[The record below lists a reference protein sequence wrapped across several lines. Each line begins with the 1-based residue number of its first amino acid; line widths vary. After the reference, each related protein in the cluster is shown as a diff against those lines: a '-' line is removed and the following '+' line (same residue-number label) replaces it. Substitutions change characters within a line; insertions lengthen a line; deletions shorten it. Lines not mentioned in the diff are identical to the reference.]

1 MVIPFGVPADSQGLG
16 LGLAALVH
24 AFMQVE
30 GQHIALA
37 QLASIARPVG
47 SSDAAGGDDS
57 VGAAGAATFAVES
70 AEAAARRAAPVE
82 LFVPPAAW
90 RELASR
96 DHAPADVELVVTG
109 AFDPPRTGG
118 GALQLLAFDGRDGGV
133 RARVDVFLDGEL
145 AGRHLLAALVEL
157 GAQVGS
163 DATQLQDLGE
173 LGWDALESVLRA
185 ERCALHDPARGGPHD
200 RLAAMAHLGRAIEEA
215 PASPFAG
222 RRLAA
227 MAIDTAMTGGDPRL
241 AEAALRALSRAADD
255 APAQTEILEATAA
268 LELRVGRAAE
278 AEVHARSA
286 TVSRRAR
293 SYALLSEALRVQ
305 GFFGQ
310 ARDALDAGAAIDPT
324 DSLLETERGL
334 LAATVGD
341 LVSSAAAFRRVLA
354 REPAHPSAF
363 VHLAGQALASGD
375 VSTSQQLVDHALSL
389 SSPHPDVARRAL
401 QLVHATESDGLARSS
416 RLARL
421 SRALLL
427 RVPEDLNGLLVLAR
441 ALAHLGEARAAAA
454 VFSRLETLA
463 AGQPIGAE
471 AARLRFGL
479 EHPAPAEEMEALLR
493 AAHVAEVSLL
503 PTLAAR
509 ARRFAQEH
517 LDTSRPSDHRGA
529 WVANV
534 AAGVAARRQRRWA
547 DARDAFHAALDR
559 QPGVAAAHVDLV
571 EVHVEL
577 GEPELALEHAEALRH
592 FGGDTPQTLCL
603 VARAHHAAGR
613 GAEAQAALDRALAL
627 DPAHAAT
634 RLLAAQV
641 AATDT
646 ERTAPTSRPPQPSS
660 SSPPSP
666 PSSWRSLLDR
676 LKRRP

>member
-1 MVIPFGVPADSQGLG
+1 MSPHHPRAVVIPFGVPADAQGLG

-37 QLASIARPVG
+37 QLASIARPT
-47 SSDAAGGDDS
+47 STDAAPPQADEGQ
-57 VGAAGAATFAVES
+57 AASRKAG
-70 AEAAARRAAPVE
+70 PVE
-82 LFVPPAAW
+82 LFVPPDAW

-109 AFDPPRTGG
+109 AFDPPRSGA

-133 RARVDVFLDGEL
+133 RARVETFLDGEL
-145 AGRHLLAALVEL
+145 AGRHLLAALAEL
-157 GAQVGS
+157 SAQVGS
-163 DATQLQDLGE
+163 DATPLQDLGE

-241 AEAALRALSRAADD
+241 AEAALRALARAADD
-255 APAQTEILEATAA
+255 APEQTEILEATAA

-293 SYALLSEALRVQ
+293 SFALLSEALRVQ
-305 GFFGQ
+305 GLFGQ
-310 ARDALDAGAAIDPT
+310 ARETLEAGAAIDP
-324 DSLLETERGL
+324 DDALLETERGL
-334 LAATVGD
+334 LAATQGD

-354 REPAHPSAF
+354 RDPSHPSAF

-375 VSTSQQLVDHALSL
+375 VSTAQQLVDHALSL
-389 SSPHPDVARRAL
+389 ANPHPDVLRRAM
-401 QLVHATESDGLARSS
+401 QLAQATESAGLARSS

-421 SRALLL
+421 SRGLLL
-427 RVPEDLNGLLVLAR
+427 RAPDDLNGLLVLAR
-441 ALAHLGEARAAAA
+441 ALSHLGESRPAAATFA
-454 VFSRLETLA
+454 RLETVA
-463 AGQPIGAE
+463 AGQPIAAE

-479 EHPAPAEEMEALLR
+479 EHPAAAEEMEALLR
-493 AAHVAEVSLL
+493 AAHVADVGLL

-517 LDTSRPSDHRGA
+517 LDAAREEDNRGA

-534 AAGVAARRQRRWA
+534 AAGVAARRQQRWTE
-547 DARDAFHAALDR
+547 AREALHAALER
-559 QPGVAAAHVDLV
+559 QPGAAAAHVDLV
-571 EVHVEL
+571 EVNVAL
-577 GEPELALEHAEALRH
+577 GEPELALEHAEALRR

-613 GAEAQAALDRALAL
+613 QTEAQAMIDRALAL

-634 RLLAAQV
+634 RLLAARV
-641 AATDT
+641 TATTKERAATTD
-646 ERTAPTSRPPQPSS
+646 RPPAPPPRAPR
-660 SSPPSP
+660 SP
-666 PSSWRSLLDR
+666 WRSLLDR